1 MKKIIISTLA
11 AATLLVASNTE
22 YKYEVTPMIG
32 KVTTNDHVDIKDHN
46 TYGVTFGINRG
57 DDCKFD
63 QIELAILHTNGA
75 EYDNS
80 TLKTDITRLFV
91 NGVKEYNVNN
101 KFKLFALAGLGY
113 EDIDNSLF
121 SNNDDKFF
129 NYGVGFKYALTGDSF
144 LRADVRHLLKFDGD
158 RNIVYTLGL
167 SIPFGENSK
176 NTKSTEVKTKKIEK
190 TMKIKEDTN
199 NNKDDIVAPIIEKPK
214 APAKIKTVV
223 SNKVDTVTPTVL
235 SKPETLGVVFATNSA
250 IIKSSYE
257 SKFTKY
263 VNYLNKVSTAS
274 VIVEGHTDSIGSQKS
289 NQVLSEKR
297 ANSAKA
303 KLVDMGVNSARI
315 EAIGYGEKKPL
326 VKNDTE
332 ENRQINRRVT
342 ARIVK

>member
-1 MKKIIISTLA
+1 MKKIMLLTLA

-22 YKYEVTPMIG
+22 YKYEVTPIIG
-32 KVTTNDHVDIKDHN
+32 KVTTSDHVDIKDHN
-46 TYGVTFGINRG
+46 TYGVTFGINRD

-158 RNIVYTLGL
+158 RNVVYTLGL
-167 SIPFGENSK
+167 SIPFGK
-176 NTKSTEVKTKKIEK
+176 NTKSTEVKTKEP
-190 TMKIKEDTN
+190 MKIKENTDTYKDN
-199 NNKDDIVAPIIEKPK
+199 NIAPIVEEPKVPTKIE
-214 APAKIKTVV
+214 TVM
-223 SNKVDTVTPTVL
+223 SNKVDTVTHTVL

-250 IIKSSYE
+250 VIKSSYE

-274 VIVEGHTDSIGSQKS
+274 VVIEGHTDSIGSQTS

-303 KLVDMGVNSARI
+303 KLVDMGVNSTRI
-315 EAIGYGEKKPL
+315 EAIGYGETKPL

-332 ENRQINRRVT
+332 ENKQINRRVT